1 VKIILAGFNIDY
13 DMIQGIQ
20 SSSSKLDNL
29 TPETI
34 SAAYARIS
42 RNPLPVNELRKISRK
57 EVGKARKSNE
67 AIVFD
72 MGHSSVAEH
81 AVFNIDI
88 LGVSRL
94 IVEEIEKFRLS
105 SFTEKSQRYIHLEND
120 FVIPE
125 EIKNSGFEVPFVETV
140 RAQYRL
146 YHDLYGALKK
156 YVFDK
161 YGDMAADPANH
172 STLEGW
178 AKEDARYV
186 ISLATEAQLGM
197 TINARSLELMLR
209 RSAAHPLEEVRKYG
223 SSLYEA
229 AKPIAPS
236 LVRYTEATPYEKIT
250 RPSLRERSSELIA
263 RHGRTALKNERLL
276 ITDGNVTLVSSTPD
290 ADNRLLASLLH
301 GSSDLPMERCLSYVS
316 RMTDREKKDFI
327 TTAFRHMEAYDS
339 PLREFETVDLT
350 YDIVLSSSCFA
361 QMKRHRMATIIS
373 QDYDPDLGVTIP
385 PSIREVDM
393 EDPFSKMIEKTEE
406 LYQRLKNAQSPAAAP
421 YILTNAHRKRIALTV
436 NARELYHI
444 SRLREDR
451 HAQWDIRETAEAMVR
466 LAKGVMPLTL
476 MMAGGKD
483 AFPSLRNDVTA

>member
-1 VKIILAGFNIDY
+1 VEIILAGFNIDY
-13 DMIQGIQ
+13 ETIQGIQ
-20 SSSSKLDNL
+20 SSSKKLENL

-57 EVGKARKSNE
+57 EVEKARKSNE
-67 AIVFD
+67 TIVFD

-81 AVFNIDI
+81 AVFNIDVV
-88 LGVSRL
+88 GVSRL

-125 EIKNSGFEVPFVETV
+125 EIKNSGFETPFVETV
-140 RAQYRL
+140 EAQYRL
-146 YHDLYGALKK
+146 YHDLYRVLKK
-156 YVFDK
+156 YVFEK
-161 YGDMAADPANH
+161 YSDLASDPANR

-197 TINARSLELMLR
+197 TINARNLELMLR
-209 RSAAHPLEEVRKYG
+209 RSASHPLKEVKDYG
-223 SSLYEA
+223 NRLYDVT
-229 AKPIAPS
+229 KHIAPS
-236 LVRYTEATPYEKIT
+236 LVRYTKATPYEELT
-250 RPSLRERSSELIA
+250 RPALRERSSELIA
-263 RHGRTALKNERLL
+263 GYERNEFEGEKPLA
-276 ITDGNVTLVSSTPD
+276 TDGNVTLLHATPEGD
-290 ADNRLLASLLH
+290 KRLLASLLH
-301 GSSDLPMERCLSYVS
+301 GSSNLPMERCLSYVS
-316 RMTDREKKDFI
+316 RMTDAEKRDLI
-327 TTAFRHMEAYDS
+327 TTTFRHMESYDS

-350 YDIVLSSSCFA
+350 FDVILSSSCFA

-373 QDYDPDLGVTIP
+373 QDYDPALGVTIP
-385 PSIREVDM
+385 PSIRDVGM
-393 EDPFSKMIEKTEE
+393 EGPFSEMIEKTEV
-406 LYQRLKNAQSPAAAP
+406 LWRRLKDAESPAAP
-421 YILTNAHRKRIALTV
+421 YILTNAHRKRIALKV

-483 AFPSLRNDVTA
+483 AFPSLRNEIIA